1 MLSDW
6 PHEFP
11 GAYWLDE
18 EEDAAVLDVLHKR
31 SLFRHYGIER
41 PTHVKRFEAAARDF
55 YGVRNALAVNSG
67 TGALD
72 TALLAFGIG
81 PGDEVIIP
89 SLMWI
94 ATISAVVHHN
104 AIPVICEVDDSFTLD
119 PIDLERKITPRTK
132 LILPVHMAGAPTD
145 MDAVMR
151 IAAAHGIKVLED
163 VAQCNGGTFGGRKL
177 GTFGDIGIFSLQT
190 NKNITAGEGGL
201 VVTNDDDLFLKAL
214 TGHDMGLVFT
224 EEGAGEYPPDA
235 GIVWPNGRRMA
246 ELLGAVA
253 NVQITKLPRIIE
265 HMRGSKS
272 RIRALLA
279 DVPGLSF
286 RRITDPGG
294 DTGPFMIMLL
304 DNAEQAIRATD
315 RLKSRGLHNCFRLE
329 DYGHHIYYNI
339 RALVE
344 KVPLSPAGNPWSLAE
359 NAGSVHDY
367 AKGACPRSDDLFAR
381 SILVPVPSRLTSAQE
396 EDAAAVIRESLSVPD

>member
-31 SLFRHYGIER
+31 TLFRHYGIER
-41 PTHVKRFEAAARDF
+41 PTHVRRFEAAARDF
-55 YGVRNALAVNSG
+55 YGARHALAVNSG

-72 TALLAFGIG
+72 TALLALGIG
-81 PGDEVIIP
+81 PGDEVIVP
-89 SLMWI
+89 SFMWI
-94 ATISAVVHHN
+94 ATVSAVVHHN
-104 AIPVICEVDDSFTLD
+104 AIPVICEVDDSFTLK
-119 PIDLERKITPRTK
+119 PADLERKITPRTK

-151 IAAAHGIKVLED
+151 IANAHGIRVLED
-163 VAQCNGGTFGGRKL
+163 VAQCNGGSFGGRKL

-201 VVTNDDDLFLKAL
+201 IVTDDDDLYLKTL

-235 GIVWPNGRRMA
+235 GVVWPNGRRMA

-253 NVQITKLPRIIE
+253 SVQIAKLPRIIE
-265 HMRGSKS
+265 HMRGSKA
-272 RIRALLA
+272 RIREMLT

-286 RRITDPGG
+286 RRLTDPDG
-294 DTGPFMIMLL
+294 DTGPFMILL
-304 DNAEQAIRATD
+304 LETAGQAIRAAK
-315 RLKSRGLHNCFRLE
+315 RLKARGLYNCFRIE

-359 NAGSVHDY
+359 NADSVYDYSKGS
-367 AKGACPRSDDLFAR
+367 CPRSDAFFER
-381 SILVPVPSRLTSAQE
+381 SILVPVPSRLTAAQE
-396 EDAAAVIRESLSVPD
+396 KDAAAVIREAITGTD